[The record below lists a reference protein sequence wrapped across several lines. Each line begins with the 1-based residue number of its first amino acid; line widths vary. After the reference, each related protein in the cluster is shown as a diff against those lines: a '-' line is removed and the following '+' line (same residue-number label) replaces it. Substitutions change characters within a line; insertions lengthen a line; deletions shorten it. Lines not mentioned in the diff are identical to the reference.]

1 MPKEIMF
8 MNGEKVPLGGAGAI
22 LTRTAIIEAIE
33 VNTKIGEVPEITIS
47 PYDRSCIGPCS
58 YDIHTGTQYA
68 TYKDMKKKKLV
79 GTHWE
84 YQRNED
90 PDDPDAEEKTYS
102 GHWVEV
108 EDFEWEF
115 KTIDPYNPSSYM
127 SEIQDIP
134 ETGLLCKPGEVYLI
148 GTKETVGSDKYEPI
162 LTAKSSIGRLGI
174 SIAFA
179 SFGDI
184 GFNGTW
190 TLQIVVTYPTLIYP
204 DMKIGQIYFLTPSRD
219 VTKDDLYNGKY
230 QGATGLRASEYYKDV
245 D

>member
-108 EDFEWEF
+108 EDFE
-115 KTIDPYNPSSYM
+115 
-127 SEIQDIP
+127 
-134 ETGLLCKPGEVYLI
+134 
-148 GTKETVGSDKYEPI
+148 
-162 LTAKSSIGRLGI
+162 
-174 SIAFA
+174 
-179 SFGDI
+179 
-184 GFNGTW
+184 
-190 TLQIVVTYPTLIYP
+190 
-204 DMKIGQIYFLTPSRD
+204 
-219 VTKDDLYNGKY
+219 
-230 QGATGLRASEYYKDV
+230 
-245 D
+245 